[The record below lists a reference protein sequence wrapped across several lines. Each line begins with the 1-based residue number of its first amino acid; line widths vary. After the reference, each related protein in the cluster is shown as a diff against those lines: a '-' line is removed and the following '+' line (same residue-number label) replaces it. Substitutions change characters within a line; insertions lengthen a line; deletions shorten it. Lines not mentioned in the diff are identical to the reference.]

1 MPAARTYEPIATY
14 TASGSSTT
22 FSFTSISS
30 TYTDL
35 RLVINGTLTSNQG
48 IKMRFNSDSTTKYS
62 YTRMY
67 GNGTSAG
74 TDTSANRDAIDV
86 GYQISS
92 SRQMT
97 TIDIINANNSTTN
110 KVCLYRLSAPAN
122 DGALAGV
129 GLWYPTTKVAI
140 TTIDLVA
147 GANYVS
153 GTTATL
159 YGITAA

>member
-1 MPAARTYEPIATY
+1 MPSTYETIATY
-14 TASGSSTT
+14 TANGSSST

-30 TYTDL
+30 TFTDL

-48 IKMRFNSDSTTKYS
+48 IKMRFNSDSNTNYS
-62 YTRMY
+62 YTRVY

-74 TDTSANRDAIDV
+74 ADTSTSRDGIDV

-92 SRQMT
+92 SRQIT
-97 TIDIINANNSTTN
+97 TIDVMNANNSTTF
-110 KVCLYRLSAPAN
+110 KSCLYRLGAPAN
-122 DGALAGV
+122 DGALAAV
-129 GLWYPTTKVAI
+129 GLWRNTARI
-140 TTIDLVA
+140 TSIDFIA

-159 YGITAA
+159 YGITVA

>member
-1 MPAARTYEPIATY
+1 MPAAQTYEPIATY
-14 TASGSSTT
+14 TANGSSTT

-35 RLVINGTLTSNQG
+35 RLVISGTLVSNQG
-48 IKMRFNSDSTTKYS
+48 IKMRFNSDSGTNYA
-62 YTRMY
+62 YTRVY
-67 GNGTSAG
+67 GNGSSSG
-74 TDTSANRDAIDV
+74 TDNTASANGVDV
-86 GYQISS
+86 GYQIAS

-97 TIDIINANNSTTN
+97 TVDVINANNSTTN
-110 KVCLYRLSAPAN
+110 KVSLYRLNAIAN

-129 GLWYPTTKVAI
+129 GLWINTAAI
-140 TTIDLVA
+140 TRIDLVA

-159 YGITAA
+159 YGIKAA

>member
-1 MPAARTYEPIATY
+1 MPAGSTYSTIATY
-14 TASGSSTT
+14 TASGSSAT
-22 FSFTSISS
+22 FSFTSIPS
-30 TYTDL
+30 TFTDL
-35 RLVINGTLTSNQG
+35 HLVINGTLTSNQG
-48 IKMRFNSDSTTKYS
+48 IKMRFNSDSGSNYS
-62 YTRMY
+62 YLRVY

-74 TDTSANRDAIDV
+74 TDASGNRDGIDI

-97 TIDIINANNSTTN
+97 IVDVMNANNSTTF
-110 KVCLYRLSAPAN
+110 KSSLYRLSAPAN
-122 DGALAGV
+122 DGALAGIS
-129 GLWYPTTKVAI
+129 LWRNTAAI
-140 TTIDLVA
+140 TSIDLVA